1 MSNPFTLLYTIF
13 DRQCTS
19 FVYFASTTLL
29 STLLA
34 IEHSGR
40 SRPPDKEGG
49 TVSKNFFSALGA
61 SICSKK
67 GGAPLLDPPLEPPV
81 AQQLEHLNQ
90 NSEGREFDFHLELGI
105 FFELSGITIL
115 LLPSSVDKC
124 YPLHIPRLL
133 L

>member
-29 STLLA
+29 SILLA

-49 TVSKNFFSALGA
+49 GLKEFFSALGA

-67 GGAPLLDPPLEPPV
+67 GGAPPLDPPLEPPV
-81 AQQLEHLNQ
+81 AQ
-90 NSEGREFDFHLELGI
+90 
-105 FFELSGITIL
+105 
-115 LLPSSVDKC
+115 
-124 YPLHIPRLL
+124 
-133 L
+133 